1 MIDKV
6 DQYIREKKLFSKKDK
21 LLLAISGGADSI
33 CLFYILKKLGYHI
46 ELAHCNFQLRGR
58 ESIEDEEF
66 IKSLAEK
73 HNLNLYRRRFNT
85 NEYAKKNQVSIQMA
99 ARNLRYDWFE
109 KLLKKYNLNKIVVA
123 HNNDDKIETFFINLL
138 RGTGLK
144 GLTSIKPIAGNIVR
158 PLLILS
164 RKNIESHLAK
174 IDADYRTDS
183 SNRDIKYLRNKIR
196 HSLMPVLKDIN
207 PDFNKIMIKNISN
220 LDSIE
225 KIINENILQIK
236 QKLIF
241 KERETYKVN
250 IKNLLKLNNCEA
262 IIHEIFSEYGFTQ
275 IDKIIKACKSQ
286 SGKIFYSKNYLL
298 VIDREY
304 IIIEKIEELEAER
317 DILISENIIDY
328 PISMSLRILN
338 KPVDYNTNCAN
349 LDFDKL
355 SFPLKLRKWKK
366 GDSFQPLGMNNFK
379 KLSDF
384 FIDQKYSIL
393 EKKRQWILCSG
404 KDIIWIL
411 GNRIDNRYRV
421 TSSTRNIYV
430 VKLLNSL

>member
-1 MIDKV
+1 MIDK
-6 DQYIREKKLFSKKDK
+6 IEKHIKEKKLFSKKDK
-21 LLLAISGGADSI
+21 LLLAISGGADSV
-33 CLFYILKKLGYHI
+33 CLFHILRKLGYNI

-58 ESIEDEEF
+58 ESMDDEEF
-66 IKSLAEK
+66 IKSLAKK
-73 HNLNLYRRRFNT
+73 HNVNLYRKRFNI
-85 NEYAKKNQVSIQMA
+85 NEYAKKNQFSIQMA

-144 GLTSIKPIAGNIVR
+144 GLSSIKPKAGNIVR
-158 PLLILS
+158 PLLVLS
-164 RKNIESHLAK
+164 RKNIESHLAE

-196 HSLMPVLKDIN
+196 HNLIPVLKDIN
-207 PDFNKIMIKNISN
+207 PEFNKIMIKNISN
-220 LDSIE
+220 FDSIY
-225 KIINENILQIK
+225 KIINKNILQIK

-241 KERETYKVN
+241 KERETYKVD
-250 IKNLLKLNNCEA
+250 IKNLLKLNNSEA

-275 IDKIIKACKSQ
+275 IDKIIQACRSQ
-286 SGKIFYSKNYLL
+286 SGKIFYSKNYQL

-317 DILISENIIDY
+317 DILISENLINY

-366 GDSFQPLGMNNFK
+366 GDRFQPLGMNNFK
-379 KLSDF
+379 KLSDY

-404 KDIIWIL
+404 DDIIWIV
-411 GNRIDNRYRV
+411 GNRIDERYKV
-421 TSSTRNIYV
+421 ESYTKKVYIAEILDN
-430 VKLLNSL
+430 

>member
-1 MIDKV
+1 M
-6 DQYIREKKLFSKKDK
+6 
-21 LLLAISGGADSI
+21 
-33 CLFYILKKLGYHI
+33 
-46 ELAHCNFQLRGR
+46 ELAHCNFQLRGK
-58 ESIEDEEF
+58 ESLRDEEF
-66 IKSLAEK
+66 VKSIAKKYNIKLHLK
-73 HNLNLYRRRFNT
+73 RFNT
-85 NEYAKKNQVSIQMA
+85 DKYIKKHAVSTQMA
-99 ARNLRYDWFE
+99 ARNLRYNYFD
-109 KLLKKYNLNKIVVA
+109 KLLKEYSFNKIVIA
-123 HNNDDKIETFFINLL
+123 HHEDDRIETFFINLL
-138 RGTGLK
+138 RGTGIK
-144 GLTSIKPIAGNIVR
+144 GLTSMKARTGNIVR
-158 PLLILS
+158 PLLNFS
-164 RKNIESHLAK
+164 RQNIESYLKEINAVYCK
-174 IDADYRTDS
+174 DS
-183 SNRDIKYLRNKIR
+183 SNQDVKYLRNKIR

-207 PDFNKIMIKNISN
+207 PDFNKIMTKNISN

-241 KERETYKVN
+241 KERETYKVD
-250 IKNLLKLNNCEA
+250 IKNLLKLNNSEA

-286 SGKIFYSKNYLL
+286 SGKIFYSKNYQL

-317 DILISENIIDY
+317 DILISENLIDY

-366 GDSFQPLGMNNFK
+366 GDRFQPLGMNNFK

-411 GNRIDNRYRV
+411 GNRIDDRYRV
-421 TSSTRNIYV
+421 TSSTKNIYV

>member
-1 MIDKV
+1 MIDKIEK
-6 DQYIREKKLFSKKDK
+6 YIKQKKLFSKKDK
-21 LLLAISGGADSI
+21 LLLAISGGADSV
-33 CLFYILKKLGYHI
+33 CLFYILKKLNYHI

-66 IKSLAEK
+66 INSLAEK
-73 HNLNLYRRRFNT
+73 HNVNLHRKRFNT
-85 NEYAKKNQVSIQMA
+85 NEYAQKNQVSIQVA
-99 ARNLRYDWFE
+99 ARNLRYNWFE

-123 HNNDDKIETFFINLL
+123 HNKDDKIETFFINLL

-144 GLTSIKPIAGNIVR
+144 GLTSMKVKTGNIVR

-164 RKNIESHLAK
+164 RKNIESYLVE

-196 HSLMPVLKDIN
+196 HNLIPVLKEIS
-207 PDFNKIMIKNISN
+207 PEFNKIMIKNISN
-220 LDSIE
+220 LDSID
-225 KIINENILQIK
+225 KIIDENILQIK

-241 KERETYKVN
+241 KEKESYKVD
-250 IKNLLKLNNCEA
+250 IKNLLKLNNSEA
-262 IIHEIFSEYGFTQ
+262 IMYEIFSEYGFTQ

-286 SGKIFYSKNYLL
+286 SGKIFYSKNYQL

-304 IIIEKIEELEAER
+304 IIIEKIEEREAER
-317 DILISENIIDY
+317 DILISENLIDY

-338 KPVDYNTNCAN
+338 KPIKYNINCAN

-366 GDSFQPLGMNNFK
+366 GDRFQPLGMRNFK

-393 EKKRQWILCSG
+393 EKQRQWILCSG
-404 KDIIWIL
+404 KDIIWII
-411 GNRIDNRYRV
+411 GNRIDERYRV
-421 TSSTRNIYV
+421 TRSTKNIYV
-430 VKLLNSL
+430 VKLLKSL

>member
-1 MIDKV
+1 MIDKI
-6 DQYIREKKLFSKKDK
+6 DKYIKEKKLFSKKDK
-21 LLLAISGGADSI
+21 LLLAISGGADSV
-33 CLFYILKKLGYHI
+33 CLFYILKKLGYNI

-73 HNLNLYRRRFNT
+73 HNVNLHRKRFNT
-85 NEYAKKNQVSIQMA
+85 NEYVQKNQVSIQVA
-99 ARNLRYDWFE
+99 ARNLRYNWFE

-123 HNNDDKIETFFINLL
+123 HNKDDKIETFFINLL

-144 GLTSIKPIAGNIVR
+144 GLISMKVKTGNIVR

-164 RKNIESHLAK
+164 RKNIESYLAE

-196 HSLMPVLKDIN
+196 HNLIPVLKDIN
-207 PDFNKIMIKNISN
+207 PEFNKIMIKNISN
-220 LDSIE
+220 LDSID

-241 KERETYKVN
+241 KEKETYKID
-250 IKNLLKLNNCEA
+250 IKNLLKLNNSEA
-262 IIHEIFSEYGFTQ
+262 IMYEIFSEYGFTQ

-286 SGKIFYSKNYLL
+286 SGKTFYSKNFQLI
-298 VIDREY
+298 IDREN
-304 IIIEKIEELEAER
+304 IIVAKLEGFEAER
-317 DILISENIIDY
+317 DILISDNLIDY
-328 PISMSLRILN
+328 PVSMSLSILN
-338 KPVDYNTNCAN
+338 KPIEYNINCAN

-355 SFPLKLRKWKK
+355 SFPLKLRKWRK
-366 GDSFQPLGMNNFK
+366 GDKFKPLGMNNFK

-393 EKKRQWILCSG
+393 EKQRQWILCSG
-404 KDIIWIL
+404 DDIIWIV
-411 GNRIDNRYRV
+411 GNRIDDRYKV
-421 TSSTRNIYV
+421 ESYTKKVYIAEILDN
-430 VKLLNSL
+430 

>member
-1 MIDKV
+1 MTDKV
-6 DQYIREKKLFSKKDK
+6 YQYIKEKKMFSHKDK
-21 LLLAISGGADSI
+21 LLLAISGGADST
-33 CLFYILKKLGYHI
+33 CLFYILKKLDYSM
-46 ELAHCNFQLRGR
+46 ELAHCNFQLRGK
-58 ESIEDEEF
+58 ESLRDEEF
-66 IKSLAEK
+66 VKSIAKKYNIKLHLK
-73 HNLNLYRRRFNT
+73 RFNT
-85 NEYAKKNQVSIQMA
+85 DKYIKKHAVSIQMA
-99 ARNLRYDWFE
+99 ARNLRYNYFD
-109 KLLKKYNLNKIVVA
+109 KLLKEYSFNKIVIA
-123 HNNDDKIETFFINLL
+123 HHEDDRIETFFINLL
-138 RGTGLK
+138 RGTGIK
-144 GLTSIKPIAGNIVR
+144 GLTSMKARTGNIVR
-158 PLLILS
+158 PLLNFS
-164 RKNIESHLAK
+164 RQNIESYLKEINAVYCK
-174 IDADYRTDS
+174 DS
-183 SNRDIKYLRNKIR
+183 SNQDVKYLRNKIR

-207 PDFNKIMIKNISN
+207 PDFNKIMTKNISN

-241 KERETYKVN
+241 KERETYKVD
-250 IKNLLKLNNCEA
+250 IKNLLKLNNSEA

-286 SGKIFYSKNYLL
+286 SGKIFYSKNYQL

-317 DILISENIIDY
+317 DILISENLIDY

-338 KPVDYNTNCAN
+338 KPVEYNINSAN

-366 GDSFQPLGMNNFK
+366 GDRFQPLGMNNFK

-393 EKKRQWILCSG
+393 EKQRQWILCSG
-404 KDIIWIL
+404 DDIIWIV
-411 GNRIDNRYRV
+411 GNRIDHRYRV
-421 TSSTRNIYV
+421 TSFTKNIYV

>member
-6 DQYIREKKLFSKKDK
+6 DQYIREKELFSKKDK
-21 LLLAISGGADSI
+21 LLLAISGGADSV

-164 RKNIESHLAK
+164 RKNIESHLAE

-196 HSLMPVLKDIN
+196 HTLMPVLKDIN

-241 KERETYKVN
+241 KDRETYKVN
-250 IKNLLKLNNCEA
+250 IKSLLKLNNSEA
-262 IIHEIFSEYGFTQ
+262 FIYEIFSEYGFTQ

-317 DILISENIIDY
+317 DILISENLIDY

-366 GDSFQPLGMNNFK
+366 GDRFQPLGMNNFK

-411 GNRIDNRYRV
+411 GNRIDDRYRV
-421 TSSTRNIYV
+421 TSSTKNIYV

>member
-1 MIDKV
+1 MIDKIEK
-6 DQYIREKKLFSKKDK
+6 YIKEKKLFSKKDR
-21 LLLAISGGADSI
+21 LLLAISGGADSV
-33 CLFYILKKLGYHI
+33 CLFYILKKLDYHI

-66 IKSLAEK
+66 ITSLAEK
-73 HNLNLYRRRFNT
+73 YNVNLYLKRFNT
-85 NEYAKKNQVSIQMA
+85 NEYAKTNQVSIQVA

-109 KLLKKYNLNKIVVA
+109 KLLKKYNLNKIVIA

-144 GLTSIKPIAGNIVR
+144 GLTSMKAKAGNIVR

-164 RKNIESHLAK
+164 RQNIESYLDE
-174 IDADYRTDS
+174 IDADYRLDS
-183 SNRDIKYLRNKIR
+183 SNQDIKYLRNKIR
-196 HSLMPVLKDIN
+196 HNLIPVFKDIN
-207 PDFNKIMIKNISN
+207 PDFKKIMTKNISN
-220 LDSIE
+220 LNSINR
-225 KIINENILQIK
+225 IIDENILQLK

-241 KERETYKVN
+241 QENETYKIN
-250 IKNLLKLNNCEA
+250 IKNILNLKNT
-262 IIHEIFSEYGFTQ
+262 EITMYHVFSEYGFTQ

-286 SGKIFYSKNYLL
+286 SGKIFYSKNYQL

-304 IIIEKIEELEAER
+304 IIIEKIEYFETER
-317 DILISENIIDY
+317 DILISENLINY
-328 PISMSLRILN
+328 PISMSLRVLN
-338 KPVDYNTNCAN
+338 KPIEYNVNCAN

-366 GDSFQPLGMNNFK
+366 GDRFQPLGMNNFK
-379 KLSDF
+379 KLSDY

-404 KDIIWIL
+404 DDIIWIV
-411 GNRIDNRYRV
+411 GNRIDERYKV
-421 TSSTRNIYV
+421 ESYTKKVYIAEILDN
-430 VKLLNSL
+430 

>member
-1 MIDKV
+1 MTDKV
-6 DQYIREKKLFSKKDK
+6 YQYIKETKMFSHKDK
-21 LLLAISGGADSI
+21 LLLAISGGADST
-33 CLFYILKKLGYHI
+33 CLFYILKKLDYSM
-46 ELAHCNFQLRGR
+46 ELAHCNFQLRGK
-58 ESIEDEEF
+58 ESLRDEEF
-66 IKSLAEK
+66 VKSIAKKYNIKLHLK
-73 HNLNLYRRRFNT
+73 RFNT
-85 NEYAKKNQVSIQMA
+85 DKYIKKHAVSIQMA
-99 ARNLRYDWFE
+99 ARNLRYNYFD
-109 KLLKKYNLNKIVVA
+109 KLLKEYSFNKIVIA
-123 HNNDDKIETFFINLL
+123 HHEDDRIETFFINLL
-138 RGTGLK
+138 RGTGIK
-144 GLTSIKPIAGNIVR
+144 GLTSMKARTGNIVR
-158 PLLILS
+158 PLLNFS
-164 RKNIESHLAK
+164 RQNIESYLKEINAVYCK
-174 IDADYRTDS
+174 DS
-183 SNRDIKYLRNKIR
+183 SNQDVKYLRNKIR

-207 PDFNKIMIKNISN
+207 PDFNKIMTKNISN

-225 KIINENILQIK
+225 KVINENILKIK

-250 IKNLLKLNNCEA
+250 IKNLLKLNNSEA

-317 DILISENIIDY
+317 DILISENLIDY

-366 GDSFQPLGMNNFK
+366 GDRFQPLGMNNFK

-411 GNRIDNRYRV
+411 GNRIDDRYKV
-421 TSSTRNIYV
+421 TSSTKNIYV

>member
-250 IKNLLKLNNCEA
+250 IKNLLKLNNSEA

-421 TSSTRNIYV
+421 TSSTSNIYV